1 MDLPKLKTE
10 KNALSHSKNLL
21 TLMDP
26 VIEDDPSFFNQSHF
40 RHILRVERMRTERSK
55 KPFLLLL
62 LDISHLIETTKD
74 IKAVD
79 KIKASLN
86 PSLREVDIRGWY
98 QNNRTIGVLFTEI
111 TSIDEVFIDTI
122 IHKIFDR
129 FSKRLNPNWIKKI
142 NISYFTPSSMVAE
155 QFRRLRTLIIK
166 PGVVNTP
173 KIIMVA
179 SAVSGEGKSLVAVN
193 LASIIAA
200 ELNSYALLV
209 DCDLRNPSLTR
220 WFGLQEKKGL
230 SDYLT
235 GKVEMQDLLMKTSID
250 KLSILSGGSIQDNP
264 VELVGSN
271 KMKTLIQDLKS
282 RYENRYI
289 IIDSSPI
296 LATTEPSVLN
306 EIVDGII
313 LVVKSGD
320 TPRETIQQAVRLLN
334 KNKILGVVLNN
345 MQFKTKALFQRYFG
359 ANHQ

>member
-1 MDLPKLKTE
+1 MGKMFDALQKVQREKYVGTE
-10 KNALSHSKNLL
+10 DEVQKSVPDGLILNDK
-21 TLMDP
+21 
-26 VIEDDPSFFNQSHF
+26 VVSFFS
-40 RHILRVERMRTERSK
+40 
-55 KPFLLLL
+55 
-62 LDISHLIETTKD
+62 
-74 IKAVD
+74 
-79 KIKASLN
+79 
-86 PSLREVDIRGWY
+86 
-98 QNNRTIGVLFTEI
+98 
-111 TSIDEVFIDTI
+111 
-122 IHKIFDR
+122 
-129 FSKRLNPNWIKKI
+129 
-142 NISYFTPSSMVAE
+142 PSSMVTE

-179 SAVSGEGKSLVAVN
+179 SAMSGEGKSLVAVN

-200 ELNSYALLV
+200 ELHSHALLV

-230 SDYLT
+230 ADYLI
-235 GKVEMQDLLMKTSID
+235 GEAEVQDLLIKTSID
-250 KLSILSGGSIQDNP
+250 KLSILSGGSIQENP

-282 RYENRYI
+282 RYEDRYI

-313 LVVKSGD
+313 LVIKSGD

-359 ANHQ
+359 TNHQYYDYRYSKMHPELGFWGKLSQKLWSSKK

>member
-1 MDLPKLKTE
+1 MGKMFDALQKVQREKYVGTTDEVQKSIPDDLVLNDK
-10 KNALSHSKNLL
+10 
-21 TLMDP
+21 
-26 VIEDDPSFFNQSHF
+26 VVSFF
-40 RHILRVERMRTERSK
+40 
-55 KPFLLLL
+55 
-62 LDISHLIETTKD
+62 
-74 IKAVD
+74 A
-79 KIKASLN
+79 
-86 PSLREVDIRGWY
+86 
-98 QNNRTIGVLFTEI
+98 
-111 TSIDEVFIDTI
+111 
-122 IHKIFDR
+122 
-129 FSKRLNPNWIKKI
+129 
-142 NISYFTPSSMVAE
+142 PSSMVTE

-200 ELNSYALLV
+200 ELHSHALLV

-220 WFGLQEKKGL
+220 WFGLEEKKGL

-235 GKVEMQDLLMKTSID
+235 GEVEFQDLLIKTSID
-250 KLSILSGGSIQDNP
+250 KLSILSGGSIQENP

-271 KMKTLIQDLKS
+271 KMKTLFQDLKS
-282 RYENRYI
+282 RYEDRYI

-313 LVVKSGD
+313 LVIKSGD

-334 KNKILGVVLNN
+334 KKKILGVVLNN

-359 ANHQ
+359 TDHQYYDYRYSKTHPEPGFWGKIWPSKK

>member
-1 MDLPKLKTE
+1 MGKMFDALQKVQREKYVGTEDEVQKSVPDDLVLNDK
-10 KNALSHSKNLL
+10 
-21 TLMDP
+21 
-26 VIEDDPSFFNQSHF
+26 VVSFF
-40 RHILRVERMRTERSK
+40 
-55 KPFLLLL
+55 
-62 LDISHLIETTKD
+62 
-74 IKAVD
+74 A
-79 KIKASLN
+79 
-86 PSLREVDIRGWY
+86 
-98 QNNRTIGVLFTEI
+98 
-111 TSIDEVFIDTI
+111 
-122 IHKIFDR
+122 
-129 FSKRLNPNWIKKI
+129 
-142 NISYFTPSSMVAE
+142 PSSMVTE

-200 ELNSYALLV
+200 ELHSHALLV

-230 SDYLT
+230 SDYLI
-235 GKVEMQDLLMKTSID
+235 GGAEVQDLLIKTSID
-250 KLSILSGGSIQDNP
+250 KLSILSGGSIQENP

-282 RYENRYI
+282 RYEDRYI

-313 LVVKSGD
+313 LVIKSGD
-320 TPRETIQQAVRLLN
+320 TPRETIQQAVKLLN

-359 ANHQ
+359 TNNQYYDYRYSKMHPEPGFWGKLSQKLWSSKKMIFDHGYEPQRKLWEKFPQQAAGYYIPCLYGISICALHNGEFVQQVSARFASET

>member
-1 MDLPKLKTE
+1 
-10 KNALSHSKNLL
+10 
-21 TLMDP
+21 
-26 VIEDDPSFFNQSHF
+26 
-40 RHILRVERMRTERSK
+40 
-55 KPFLLLL
+55 
-62 LDISHLIETTKD
+62 
-74 IKAVD
+74 
-79 KIKASLN
+79 
-86 PSLREVDIRGWY
+86 
-98 QNNRTIGVLFTEI
+98 
-111 TSIDEVFIDTI
+111 
-122 IHKIFDR
+122 
-129 FSKRLNPNWIKKI
+129 
-142 NISYFTPSSMVAE
+142 
-155 QFRRLRTLIIK
+155 
-166 PGVVNTP
+166 
-173 KIIMVA
+173 MVA

-200 ELNSYALLV
+200 ELQSHALLV

-220 WFGLQEKKGL
+220 WFGLHERKGL

-235 GKVEMQDLLMKTSID
+235 GEAEVQDLLIKTSID
-250 KLSILSGGSIQDNP
+250 KLSILSGGSIQENP

-282 RYENRYI
+282 RYEDRYI

-313 LVVKSGD
+313 LVIKSGD

-359 ANHQ
+359 TNHQYYDYRYSKMHLMNNFINNLIYLVDIA

>member
-1 MDLPKLKTE
+1 MGKMFDALQKVQREKYVGTE
-10 KNALSHSKNLL
+10 DEVQKSI
-21 TLMDP
+21 P
-26 VIEDDPSFFNQSHF
+26 DDIVLNDKVVSFF
-40 RHILRVERMRTERSK
+40 
-55 KPFLLLL
+55 
-62 LDISHLIETTKD
+62 
-74 IKAVD
+74 A
-79 KIKASLN
+79 
-86 PSLREVDIRGWY
+86 
-98 QNNRTIGVLFTEI
+98 
-111 TSIDEVFIDTI
+111 
-122 IHKIFDR
+122 
-129 FSKRLNPNWIKKI
+129 
-142 NISYFTPSSMVAE
+142 PSSMVTE

-179 SAVSGEGKSLVAVN
+179 SAVSGEGKSLVSVN

-235 GKVEMQDLLMKTSID
+235 GKAEMQDLLLKTSID

-282 RYENRYI
+282 RYEDRYI

-306 EIVDGII
+306 EMVDGII
-313 LVVKSGD
+313 LVIKSGD
-320 TPRETIQQAVRLLN
+320 TPRETIQQAVKLLN

-345 MQFKTKALFQRYFG
+345 MQFKTKALIQRYFG
-359 ANHQ
+359 ANHQYYDYRYAKMHPELGFWGKLSILIDDIKIFSKKLWASKKNDL

>member
-1 MDLPKLKTE
+1 MGTEDEVQKSIPDDLVLNDK
-10 KNALSHSKNLL
+10 
-21 TLMDP
+21 
-26 VIEDDPSFFNQSHF
+26 VVSFF
-40 RHILRVERMRTERSK
+40 
-55 KPFLLLL
+55 
-62 LDISHLIETTKD
+62 
-74 IKAVD
+74 A
-79 KIKASLN
+79 
-86 PSLREVDIRGWY
+86 
-98 QNNRTIGVLFTEI
+98 
-111 TSIDEVFIDTI
+111 
-122 IHKIFDR
+122 
-129 FSKRLNPNWIKKI
+129 
-142 NISYFTPSSMVAE
+142 PSSMVTE

-200 ELNSYALLV
+200 ELHSHALLV

-235 GKVEMQDLLMKTSID
+235 GEAEVQDLLIKTSID
-250 KLSILSGGSIQDNP
+250 KLSILSGGSIQENP

-282 RYENRYI
+282 RYEDRYI

-313 LVVKSGD
+313 LVIKSGD

-359 ANHQ
+359 TNHQYYDYRYSKMHPEPGFWGKIWSSKK

>member
-1 MDLPKLKTE
+1 MGKMFDALQKVQREKYVGTE
-10 KNALSHSKNLL
+10 DEVQKSVPDGLILNDK
-21 TLMDP
+21 
-26 VIEDDPSFFNQSHF
+26 VVSFF
-40 RHILRVERMRTERSK
+40 
-55 KPFLLLL
+55 
-62 LDISHLIETTKD
+62 
-74 IKAVD
+74 A
-79 KIKASLN
+79 
-86 PSLREVDIRGWY
+86 
-98 QNNRTIGVLFTEI
+98 
-111 TSIDEVFIDTI
+111 
-122 IHKIFDR
+122 
-129 FSKRLNPNWIKKI
+129 
-142 NISYFTPSSMVAE
+142 PSSMVTE

-179 SAVSGEGKSLVAVN
+179 SAMSGEGKSLVAVN

-200 ELNSYALLV
+200 ELHSHALLV
-209 DCDLRNPSLTR
+209 DCDLRNPVLTR

-230 SDYLT
+230 ADYLI
-235 GKVEMQDLLMKTSID
+235 GEAEVQDLLIKTSID
-250 KLSILSGGSIQDNP
+250 KLSILSGGSIQENP

-282 RYENRYI
+282 RYEDRYI

-313 LVVKSGD
+313 LVIKSGD

-359 ANHQ
+359 TNHQYYDYRYSKMHPELGFWGKLSQKLWSSKK

>member
-1 MDLPKLKTE
+1 MGKMFDALQKVQREKYVGTE
-10 KNALSHSKNLL
+10 DEVQKSVPDGLILNDK
-21 TLMDP
+21 
-26 VIEDDPSFFNQSHF
+26 VVSFF
-40 RHILRVERMRTERSK
+40 
-55 KPFLLLL
+55 
-62 LDISHLIETTKD
+62 
-74 IKAVD
+74 A
-79 KIKASLN
+79 
-86 PSLREVDIRGWY
+86 
-98 QNNRTIGVLFTEI
+98 
-111 TSIDEVFIDTI
+111 
-122 IHKIFDR
+122 
-129 FSKRLNPNWIKKI
+129 
-142 NISYFTPSSMVAE
+142 PSSMVTE

-179 SAVSGEGKSLVAVN
+179 SAMSGEGKSLVAVN

-200 ELNSYALLV
+200 ELHSHALLV

-230 SDYLT
+230 ADYLI
-235 GKVEMQDLLMKTSID
+235 GEAEVQDLLIKTSID
-250 KLSILSGGSIQDNP
+250 KLSILSGGSIQENP

-282 RYENRYI
+282 RYEDRYI

-313 LVVKSGD
+313 LVIKSGD

-359 ANHQ
+359 TNHQYYDYRYSKMHPELGFWGKLSQKLWSSKK

>member
-1 MDLPKLKTE
+1 
-10 KNALSHSKNLL
+10 
-21 TLMDP
+21 
-26 VIEDDPSFFNQSHF
+26 
-40 RHILRVERMRTERSK
+40 
-55 KPFLLLL
+55 
-62 LDISHLIETTKD
+62 
-74 IKAVD
+74 
-79 KIKASLN
+79 
-86 PSLREVDIRGWY
+86 
-98 QNNRTIGVLFTEI
+98 
-111 TSIDEVFIDTI
+111 
-122 IHKIFDR
+122 
-129 FSKRLNPNWIKKI
+129 
-142 NISYFTPSSMVAE
+142 
-155 QFRRLRTLIIK
+155 
-166 PGVVNTP
+166 
-173 KIIMVA
+173 MVA

-220 WFGLQEKKGL
+220 WFGLQERKGL

-235 GKVEMQDLLMKTSID
+235 GKAEMQDLLLKTSIE
-250 KLSILSGGSIQDNP
+250 KLSIISGGSIQDNP

-282 RYENRYI
+282 KYENRYI

-296 LATTEPSVLN
+296 LATTEPSVLT

-345 MQFKTKALFQRYFG
+345 MQFKTKALF
-359 ANHQ
+359 

>member
-1 MDLPKLKTE
+1 MGKMFDALQKVQREKYVGTE
-10 KNALSHSKNLL
+10 DEVQKSVPDGLILNDK
-21 TLMDP
+21 
-26 VIEDDPSFFNQSHF
+26 VVSFF
-40 RHILRVERMRTERSK
+40 
-55 KPFLLLL
+55 
-62 LDISHLIETTKD
+62 
-74 IKAVD
+74 A
-79 KIKASLN
+79 
-86 PSLREVDIRGWY
+86 
-98 QNNRTIGVLFTEI
+98 
-111 TSIDEVFIDTI
+111 
-122 IHKIFDR
+122 
-129 FSKRLNPNWIKKI
+129 
-142 NISYFTPSSMVAE
+142 PSSMVTE

-166 PGVVNTP
+166 PGLVNTP

-179 SAVSGEGKSLVAVN
+179 SAMSGEGKSLVAVN

-200 ELNSYALLV
+200 ELHSHALLV

-230 SDYLT
+230 ADYLI
-235 GKVEMQDLLMKTSID
+235 GEAEVQDLLIKTSID
-250 KLSILSGGSIQDNP
+250 KLSILSGGSIQENP

-282 RYENRYI
+282 RYEDRYI

-313 LVVKSGD
+313 LVIKSGD

-359 ANHQ
+359 TNHQYYDYRYSKMHPELGFWGKLSQKLWSSKK

>member
-1 MDLPKLKTE
+1 MFDALQKVQREKYVRTEDEVQKSIPDDLVLNDK
-10 KNALSHSKNLL
+10 
-21 TLMDP
+21 
-26 VIEDDPSFFNQSHF
+26 VVSFF
-40 RHILRVERMRTERSK
+40 
-55 KPFLLLL
+55 
-62 LDISHLIETTKD
+62 
-74 IKAVD
+74 A
-79 KIKASLN
+79 
-86 PSLREVDIRGWY
+86 
-98 QNNRTIGVLFTEI
+98 
-111 TSIDEVFIDTI
+111 
-122 IHKIFDR
+122 
-129 FSKRLNPNWIKKI
+129 
-142 NISYFTPSSMVAE
+142 PSSMVTE

-179 SAVSGEGKSLVAVN
+179 SAMSGEGKSLVAVN

-200 ELNSYALLV
+200 ELHSHALLV

-230 SDYLT
+230 SDYLI
-235 GKVEMQDLLMKTSID
+235 GEAEVQDLLIKTSID
-250 KLSILSGGSIQDNP
+250 KLSILSGGSIQENP

-282 RYENRYI
+282 RYEDRYI

-313 LVVKSGD
+313 LVIKSGD

-345 MQFKTKALFQRYFG
+345 MQFKKKALFQRYFG
-359 ANHQ
+359 ANHQYYDYRYSKMHPELGFWGKLSQKLWSSKK

>member
-1 MDLPKLKTE
+1 MGKMFDALQKVQREKYVRTEDEVQKSIPDDLVLNDK
-10 KNALSHSKNLL
+10 
-21 TLMDP
+21 
-26 VIEDDPSFFNQSHF
+26 VVSFF
-40 RHILRVERMRTERSK
+40 
-55 KPFLLLL
+55 
-62 LDISHLIETTKD
+62 
-74 IKAVD
+74 A
-79 KIKASLN
+79 
-86 PSLREVDIRGWY
+86 
-98 QNNRTIGVLFTEI
+98 
-111 TSIDEVFIDTI
+111 
-122 IHKIFDR
+122 
-129 FSKRLNPNWIKKI
+129 
-142 NISYFTPSSMVAE
+142 PSSMVTE

-179 SAVSGEGKSLVAVN
+179 SAMSGEGKSLVAVN

-200 ELNSYALLV
+200 ELHSHALLV

-230 SDYLT
+230 SDYLI
-235 GKVEMQDLLMKTSID
+235 GEAEVQDLLIKTSID
-250 KLSILSGGSIQDNP
+250 KLSILSGGSIQENP

-282 RYENRYI
+282 RYEDRYI

-313 LVVKSGD
+313 LVIKSGD

-334 KNKILGVVLNN
+334 KNKILGIVLNN

-359 ANHQ
+359 TNHQYYDYRYSKMHPETGFWGKLSQKLWSSKK

>member
-1 MDLPKLKTE
+1 MGKMFDALQKVQREKYVGTEDEVQKSIPDDLVLNDK
-10 KNALSHSKNLL
+10 
-21 TLMDP
+21 
-26 VIEDDPSFFNQSHF
+26 VVSFF
-40 RHILRVERMRTERSK
+40 
-55 KPFLLLL
+55 
-62 LDISHLIETTKD
+62 
-74 IKAVD
+74 A
-79 KIKASLN
+79 
-86 PSLREVDIRGWY
+86 
-98 QNNRTIGVLFTEI
+98 
-111 TSIDEVFIDTI
+111 
-122 IHKIFDR
+122 
-129 FSKRLNPNWIKKI
+129 
-142 NISYFTPSSMVAE
+142 PSSMVTE

-166 PGVVNTP
+166 PGLVNTP

-200 ELNSYALLV
+200 ELHSHALLV

-235 GKVEMQDLLMKTSID
+235 GEAELQDLLIKTSID
-250 KLSILSGGSIQDNP
+250 KLSILSGGSIQENP

-271 KMKTLIQDLKS
+271 KMKTLIQDLKA
-282 RYENRYI
+282 RYEDRYI

-320 TPRETIQQAVRLLN
+320 TPRETVQQAVKLLN

-359 ANHQ
+359 ANHQYYDYRYSKTHPEPGFWGKLSQILSSSKK